1 MTDKLIKL
9 QAPSVKELIN
19 ALQQLPPDAIITE
32 SDVGDFI
39 GIVIESENHHWDDDG
54 EGNPVDYKIA
64 KFSFYSID
72 SDY

>member
-9 QAPSVKELIN
+9 RYPTVKELIN

-32 SDVGDFI
+32 DEI
-39 GIVIESENHHWDDDG
+39 GIYIAINIQYEHHHWDDDG
-54 EGNPVDYKIA
+54 DGNPVDYEIA
-64 KFSFYSID
+64 NFSFYSLD